1 MEEQLIIQYFMGLLT
16 QIKLYHWATMSYV
29 KHKALDELHGSLSDK
44 IDDFVESYIGKFKKQ
59 PLKKFVIKAEA
70 TTDMN
75 DAKTIEK
82 FLDVEH
88 SKIVEIQ
95 KVLKS
100 STELVN
106 IIDEMLS
113 AIDKAQ
119 YLCKLS

>member
-1 MEEQLIIQYFMGLLT
+1 MGLLT
-16 QIKLYHWATMSYV
+16 QIKLYHWATMSYA
-29 KHKALDELHGSLSDK
+29 KHKALDELHGTLSDK
-44 IDDFVESYIGKFKKQ
+44 VDDFVECYIGKFRKQ

-119 YLCKLS
+119 YLCKLT

>member
-16 QIKLYHWATMSYV
+16 QIKLYHWATMSYA
-29 KHKALDELHGSLSDK
+29 KHKALDELHGTLSDK
-44 IDDFVESYIGKFKKQ
+44 VDDFVECYIGKFRKQ

-119 YLCKLS
+119 YLCKLT